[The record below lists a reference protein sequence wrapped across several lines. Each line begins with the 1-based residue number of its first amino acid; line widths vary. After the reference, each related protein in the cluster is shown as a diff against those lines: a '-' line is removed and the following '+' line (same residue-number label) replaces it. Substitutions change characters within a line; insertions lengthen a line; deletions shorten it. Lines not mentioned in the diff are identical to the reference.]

1 MKKFSN
7 QLSYEITEDGYDIY
21 LDGVKWICQHEP
33 YIPDPTLTYEENA
46 LRQCE
51 ELDAGVNPEKIL
63 ARKKEEKIQLTHDE
77 LEKFLADSY
86 VEVNVKGV
94 LQQYSVTK
102 EKQNLLAVLIQRKQY
117 CESNDI
123 DFDAMWN
130 TRGGKAECYTLDELE
145 QVSIAI
151 YAYVQPFTIKQQEF
165 EERIK
170 DCNTLE
176 ELDAINISYKEEQET
191 ESE

>member
-7 QLSYEITEDGYDIY
+7 QLAYEITEDGYDIY
-21 LDGVKWICQHEP
+21 LNGGKWICQHEP

-51 ELDAGVNPEKIL
+51 ELDEGVNPEKIL

-77 LEKFLADSY
+77 LEKFLAASY
-86 VEVNVKGV
+86 VEINVKGV

-102 EKQNLLAVLIQRKQY
+102 EKQNLLAALIQRKQY

-130 TRGGKAECYTLDELE
+130 ARGGKAECYTLDELE

-151 YAYVQPFTIKQQEF
+151 YAYVQPFTIKQQDL
-165 EERIK
+165 EEHIK
-170 DCNTLE
+170 KCNTLE
-176 ELDAINISYKEEQET
+176 ELDDINISYQKT